1 MKPNV
6 DLCRLSEDTMV
17 NVKRTDL
24 GTSLGRRVVAL
35 GIAAALVVSLGGSSS
50 FAAARSQESFSSPE
64 QAVQALVAAARSD
77 ETADLLK
84 VFGQSAKKLVVSGD
98 PVADK
103 NGREKFVAAYDDMNR
118 IDKQGD
124 DKAVLVVGKDEWSL
138 PIPIVMQGNVWR
150 FDTKAGEQEIIDR
163 RVGKN
168 ELSAVE
174 VCRAYVDAQREYAS
188 EDRNGDGILEYAQ
201 TFASS
206 AGKHDGLYWKVN
218 EGEAASPMGPLVVS
232 ARSEGYTKPKPG
244 ERAPYHGYLYKILK
258 KQGKHAPGGAHDY
271 VIKGRMIGGFALV
284 AFPAQYG
291 ASGIMT
297 FVVNQ
302 DGVVYEKNLGPNTEK
317 IASGMT
323 TFNPDTTW
331 KTP

>member
-1 MKPNV
+1 
-6 DLCRLSEDTMV
+6 MV
-17 NVKRTDL
+17 KMNWAEL
-24 GTSLGRRVVAL
+24 GTSLRRCAAAL
-35 GIAAALVVSLGGSSS
+35 GIAAALVVSLGGSPSS
-50 FAAARSQESFSSPE
+50 AAASSQESFSSPE

-77 ETADLLK
+77 ETANLLK
-84 VFGQSAKKLVVSGD
+84 VLGQNAKKLVISGD

-124 DKAVLVVGKDEWSL
+124 NKAVLIIGKDEWSL
-138 PIPIVMQGNVWR
+138 PIPVVMQGNAWR
-150 FDTKAGEQEIIDR
+150 FDAKAGEQEIIDR

-168 ELSAVE
+168 ELSAME

-188 EDRNGDGILEYAQ
+188 ENRNGDGILEYAQ
-201 TFASS
+201 KFDSS
-206 AGKHDGLYWKVN
+206 AGKHDGLYWTVN
-218 EGEAASPMGPLVVS
+218 EGEATSPMGPLVVS
-232 ARSEGYTKPKPG
+232 ARAEGYTKPKPG

-258 KQGKHAPGGAHDY
+258 KQGKDAPGGAHDY
-271 VIKGRMIGGFALV
+271 VVKGRMIGGFALV

-297 FVVNQ
+297 FVVNH

-323 TFNPDTTW
+323 TFNPDATW